1 MRRTMLDGVNDLN
14 RHAFERL
21 GDPSISSR
29 IDQYEM
35 AFRMQASVPELTDL
49 SNEPTSTYEL
59 YGDRAK
65 EPGTYAYNCLMARRM
80 AERGVRFT
88 QIFLRNWDH
97 HLQLPK
103 ATRIMAEDS
112 DRPTYALITDLKRRG
127 MLDDTLVIWGGEFGR
142 TVYSQGN
149 LTKDDY
155 GRDHHPR
162 CFSMWMAGGGIKPGI
177 AYGETDDFSYNIVKD
192 PVHIRDLHATLLYL
206 FGLNHEKLTFKFQG
220 LDQKLTGVIPAR
232 SSPEYLPEE
241 LQIVVSAHSAST
253 IRLSVTLYFICVG
266 LLTLFGIGAAMLFR
280 PAFSYSIRSAV
291 GLEKPLDPAADSF
304 YAVRV
309 GPLFEE
315 YCVGCHGERRQKGDL
330 RLDSFAAAMR
340 GGKHGSIIIKGEVK
354 SSELMTRLTLPPE
367 HDKAMPPSGK
377 PPPSADEV
385 KVIKLWIDAGA
396 SGALPYSVSSDPMGI
411 WHTLHVVPRPLPA

>member
-1 MRRTMLDGVNDLN
+1 M
-14 RHAFERL
+14 
-21 GDPSISSR
+21 
-29 IDQYEM
+29 
-35 AFRMQASVPELTDL
+35 
-49 SNEPTSTYEL
+49 
-59 YGDRAK
+59 
-65 EPGTYAYNCLMARRM
+65 
-80 AERGVRFT
+80 
-88 QIFLRNWDH
+88 
-97 HLQLPK
+97 
-103 ATRIMAEDS
+103 
-112 DRPTYALITDLKRRG
+112 
-127 MLDDTLVIWGGEFGR
+127 
-142 TVYSQGN
+142 
-149 LTKDDY
+149 
-155 GRDHHPR
+155 
-162 CFSMWMAGGGIKPGI
+162 
-177 AYGETDDFSYNIVKD
+177 
-192 PVHIRDLHATLLYL
+192 
-206 FGLNHEKLTFKFQG
+206 
-220 LDQKLTGVIPAR
+220 
-232 SSPEYLPEE
+232 
-241 LQIVVSAHSAST
+241 VSAHSAST

-396 SGALPYSVSSDPMGI
+396 SGALPLAAIKDAPPLEKKIEFSEIDESAVAQARAPMAQAVKQLQARFPGVLSYESRGSADLYVDAALLRRAFGDKEFAALAPVSEHVIWADLSGTSISDASAQALAQCRRLRTLRLAGTRVSDATAQALRSLNELKALTVMG
-411 WHTLHVVPRPLPA
+411 TALSESSLAPLRNQGVKIYDGRAIPSDSHATS